1 MFLPAFSFM
10 WWCNMMHATCINMQ
24 LKFAYGF
31 FAKITIE
38 VPEAKSEAE
47 KSLSKII
54 NKIKLTCNYNYNVF
68 I

>member
-1 MFLPAFSFM
+1 MQHDA
-10 WWCNMMHATCINMQ
+10 CNMQ

-31 FAKITIE
+31 SAKITIE

-47 KSLSKII
+47 KGLSKII